1 MDYGYKLTEKELKEL
16 EKRITKEYETAE
28 KEVQYKLF
36 DYLQNFK
43 SKDADMQAKMEA
55 GKISQTEYNNWRVN
69 QMATGKRWEEMRNS
83 LAEDFHNTNNIA
95 KEMTKE
101 HSYDIYALN
110 HNYGTYEIE
119 KGAKVDTSYTLYN
132 RATVE
137 RLVRDNPQMLP
148 PPGKKVAERIRQGKD
163 VLWNNQ
169 QIQSVMVQG
178 LLQGMS
184 IPELAERLAETVG
197 DKDKVGAIRNART
210 MTTGAQNAGRV
221 DSYKRA
227 VDMGIKTK
235 QRWIAVL
242 DEKTRHSHRQLDGE
256 MVDVGEKFSN
266 GCRFPGDPS
275 GAPEEVYNCRC
286 AVVSAIE
293 GTALA
298 GNIEDLP
305 RLSKIDDYE
314 EWKKGKAPKEKAQE
328 EKAKESEIPVERI
341 SEDFKSE
348 FIDYA
353 LNKSLNEKIEF
364 IGDYDPVLAFDLNTS
379 FDDNKEEKIDDA
391 ILQHIQDTY
400 TIQINGETYRNVD
413 SSATEFMNNQ
423 MAGSKED
430 KELVNTGYCR
440 NFDSYEINDALRND
454 NIERLTDEQKSI
466 MDALDKVIEQNELK
480 EDCHFVRY
488 ADQRYLA
495 DMLNLNKDEVQLLMK
510 PGNENALEGLQSL
523 KGTILS
529 EKAYLSTSSD
539 EKANIFN
546 YKEVK
551 LSIIA
556 EKGTP
561 AYFTNNK
568 TESEVI
574 LGRDSKYIVEDVIIT
589 EKAGQNNFE
598 FLVRIINE

>member
-1 MDYGYKLTEKELKEL
+1 MDYGHKLTEKELEEL
-16 EKRITKEYETAE
+16 EKRISKEYETAE
-28 KEVQYKLF
+28 KEVQDKLF
-36 DYLQNFK
+36 NYLQDFQR
-43 SKDADMQAKMEA
+43 KDADMQAQKEA
-55 GKISQTEYNNWRVN
+55 GKITQTEYNNWRVN
-69 QMATGKRWEEMRNS
+69 QMATGKRWENMRQS

-95 KEMTKE
+95 KEMIKE

-119 KGAKVDTSYTLYN
+119 KGLGIDTSYTLYD

-314 EWKKGKAPKEKAQE
+314 EWKKGKEPE
-328 EKAKESEIPVERI
+328 EKTE
-341 SEDFKSE
+341 
-348 FIDYA
+348 
-353 LNKSLNEKIEF
+353 
-364 IGDYDPVLAFDLNTS
+364 
-379 FDDNKEEKIDDA
+379 EEKKKKK
-391 ILQHIQDTY
+391 
-400 TIQINGETYRNVD
+400 R
-413 SSATEFMNNQ
+413 
-423 MAGSKED
+423 
-430 KELVNTGYCR
+430 
-440 NFDSYEINDALRND
+440 
-454 NIERLTDEQKSI
+454 
-466 MDALDKVIEQNELK
+466 
-480 EDCHFVRY
+480 
-488 ADQRYLA
+488 
-495 DMLNLNKDEVQLLMK
+495 
-510 PGNENALEGLQSL
+510 
-523 KGTILS
+523 KG
-529 EKAYLSTSSD
+529 
-539 EKANIFN
+539 
-546 YKEVK
+546 
-551 LSIIA
+551 
-556 EKGTP
+556 
-561 AYFTNNK
+561 
-568 TESEVI
+568 
-574 LGRDSKYIVEDVIIT
+574 
-589 EKAGQNNFE
+589 
-598 FLVRIINE
+598 

>member
-28 KEVQYKLF
+28 KEVQGKLF

-43 SKDADMQAKMEA
+43 SKDADMQAQMES

-69 QMATGKRWEEMRNS
+69 QMATGKRWENMRQS

-305 RLSKIDDYE
+305 RLSKIGDYE
-314 EWKKGKAPKEKAQE
+314 EWKKGKAPEEKAQE
-328 EKAKESEIPVERI
+328 EKAKETTKTNDIKP
-341 SEDFKSE
+341 
-348 FIDYA
+348 
-353 LNKSLNEKIEF
+353 
-364 IGDYDPVLAFDLNTS
+364 
-379 FDDNKEEKIDDA
+379 
-391 ILQHIQDTY
+391 
-400 TIQINGETYRNVD
+400 
-413 SSATEFMNNQ
+413 
-423 MAGSKED
+423 
-430 KELVNTGYCR
+430 
-440 NFDSYEINDALRND
+440 FDSTKDMTNFEIDNSIDWYNSLPESEKDALYNYSFISAPVND
-454 NIERLTDEQKSI
+454 FLRGDDSIDQSEQVAEI
-466 MDALDKVIEQNELK
+466 DKAISRNELK
-480 EDCHFVRY
+480 QSVEIYRGVGTD
-488 ADQRYLA
+488 YL
-495 DMLNLNKDEVQLLMK
+495 
-510 PGNENALEGLQSL
+510 GLDLSSEESIRSL
-523 KGTILS
+523 IGETITDPAFLSTTLS
-529 EKAYLSTSSD
+529 EKVAQTYSRGIVLKIDAEEGENVAFIDTVYNQGSEEKMMSMSD
-539 EKANIFN
+539 SGDSNHELLFGRNMGLTFYDYEK
-546 YKEVK
+546 KEDQYGNSYYEIMATMK
-551 LSIIA
+551 SPKDE
-556 EKGTP
+556 EKP
-561 AYFTNNK
+561 EEK
-568 TESEVI
+568 TEE
-574 LGRDSKYIVEDVIIT
+574 
-589 EKAGQNNFE
+589 EKKKKKRKG
-598 FLVRIINE
+598 